1 MCPTFQHQK
10 PTPWVFDV
18 WVGLRLYSGRHS
30 QPSIGQEP
38 PQISSSQPSC
48 VECQTYFKGILK
60 TQYMDQ
66 DTVYQCISSGLFI
79 KLSALARSLQV
90 VQHVNHPLNLVSY
103 NSLTPNLVRPI
114 FATLFLLQATELI
127 QRQRPLSDAETQPM
141 LLRIENLCIGRG

>member
-1 MCPTFQHQK
+1 
-10 PTPWVFDV
+10 
-18 WVGLRLYSGRHS
+18 
-30 QPSIGQEP
+30 
-38 PQISSSQPSC
+38 
-48 VECQTYFKGILK
+48 
-60 TQYMDQ
+60 MDQ

-114 FATLFLLQATELI
+114 FATLLLLQATELI